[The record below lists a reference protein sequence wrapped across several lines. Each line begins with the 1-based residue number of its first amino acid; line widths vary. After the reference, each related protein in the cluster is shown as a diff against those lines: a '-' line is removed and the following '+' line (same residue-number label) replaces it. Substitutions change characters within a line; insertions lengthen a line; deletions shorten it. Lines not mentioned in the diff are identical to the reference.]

1 MGISNG
7 IMKVSNE
14 IPGVANEITEV
25 SNKIIGILN
34 EIMEEKRGKEF

>member
-1 MGISNG
+1 
-7 IMKVSNE
+7 MKVSNE